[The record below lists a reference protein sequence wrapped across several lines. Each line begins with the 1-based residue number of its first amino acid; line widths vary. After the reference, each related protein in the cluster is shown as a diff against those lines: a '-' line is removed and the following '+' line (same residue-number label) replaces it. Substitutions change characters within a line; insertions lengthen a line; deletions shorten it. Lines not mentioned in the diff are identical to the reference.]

1 MKKGDKMNNIDE
13 LVKERKDLLY
23 DMKRIL
29 NSSLTTDKEKYWLL
43 SDKMVKIELVNEKI
57 ITEMKRG

>member
-57 ITEMKRG
+57 ITEMERG